1 MTVTIE
7 APPDMEGTLLAQAKE
22 EGLDVPGYVQ
32 NLVHGQI
39 VTRTTAAVSRPA
51 YELSAEE
58 WMSQFEAW
66 TKAHA
71 GNTVVLTDEAMER
84 ESTYGDRGL

>member
-7 APPDMEGTLLAQAKE
+7 VPPDMEAGLVAQAQA
-22 EGLDVPGYVQ
+22 EGLDVSRYVQ

-39 VTRTTAAVSRPA
+39 VARSNAAVSRPA
-51 YELSAEE
+51 YELSPEE

-66 TKAHA
+66 TKTHA
-71 GNTVVLTDEAMER
+71 GNTVVLPDEAMER
-84 ESTYGDRGL
+84 ESIYGDRGL